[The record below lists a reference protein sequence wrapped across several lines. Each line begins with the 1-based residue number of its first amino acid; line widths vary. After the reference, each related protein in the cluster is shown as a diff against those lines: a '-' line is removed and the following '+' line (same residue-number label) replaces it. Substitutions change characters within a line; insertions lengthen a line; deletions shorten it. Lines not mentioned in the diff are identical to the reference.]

1 MYRDIVESVVFING
15 MAQLTPKKGVHY
27 LVQQVI
33 FLGNLSLLVMMVM
46 LSQLVHQEMMTMVQ
60 IEVLYQF
67 ITGITVVGF

>member
-1 MYRDIVESVVFING
+1 

-67 ITGITVVGF
+67 ITGIIVVGF